1 VLTVGM
7 NKKKSNQGVLKMI
20 RRIYQN
26 GFADGNIVPVGT
38 FNVSSFPQA
47 PNDSKKRVLDSYPI
61 MKIGAM
67 ELQRQANES
76 LKRKKKRNVDAFADF
91 INKNF

>member
-1 VLTVGM
+1 MIGELETSCKLVKLEVSPEICMGEWEHLLLTKRLNGQEAIEEEIRDTLES
-7 NKKKSNQGVLKMI
+7 KLK
-20 RRIYQN
+20 
-26 GFADGNIVPVGT
+26 NI
-38 FNVSSFPQA
+38 
-47 PNDSKKRVLDSYPI
+47 
-61 MKIGAM
+61 KIGAM

>member
-1 VLTVGM
+1 
-7 NKKKSNQGVLKMI
+7 MI

-26 GFADGNIVPVGT
+26 GYADGGIVPVGT

-47 PNDSKKRVLDSYPI
+47 PDVSKKRILDSYPI
-61 MKIGAM
+61 MRVGAM
-67 ELQRQANES
+67 ELQRIANES

>member
-1 VLTVGM
+1 
-7 NKKKSNQGVLKMI
+7 MI

-61 MKIGAM
+61 MKVGAM